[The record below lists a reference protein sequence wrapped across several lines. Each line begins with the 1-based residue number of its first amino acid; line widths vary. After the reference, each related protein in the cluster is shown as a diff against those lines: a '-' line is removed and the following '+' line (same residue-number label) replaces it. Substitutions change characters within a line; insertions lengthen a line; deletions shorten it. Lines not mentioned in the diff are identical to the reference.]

1 MKILLPLSDS
11 LKAKLDQKR
20 REGYPIN
27 GFIRHVLRRELGNIT
42 VPGSQTKGS
51 KRRNR

>member
-1 MKILLPLSDS
+1 MRKILLPVSDS

-27 GFIRHVLRRELGNIT
+27 GFIRHVLQRETGQHSRARLSNQ
-42 VPGSQTKGS
+42 SS
-51 KRRNR
+51 R